1 MATNTTNFN
10 LAIYEGGDYFNP
22 LVHENGNAEKIDA
35 QMFRNLQAT
44 AGKATELVSGTVHAI
59 TRTNTAVPLF
69 HFTATGNWK
78 LGDTMTVNGVQV
90 SVLYANGTPLAEG
103 AYVIGGEVFGYLRD
117 TLVTI
122 INASGIS
129 GSGDID
135 ADTFGGEPPEY
146 YATKESVDT
155 LNTNKAN
162 KSIGVS
168 AQLTVAGWSAYGDKF
183 RQTVAVSGVTTNNN
197 LVVAPAPTYRDAYV
211 ESNVQAVEQGTNSIT
226 FEADAIPSVAM
237 YANVII
243 LG

>member
-10 LAIYEGGDYFNP
+10 LAIYEGTDYFNP

-35 QMFRNLQAT
+35 QMFRNLQAS
-44 AGKATELVSGTVHAI
+44 AGSATELVSGTVHAI
-59 TRTNTAVPLF
+59 TRANTAVPLF

-90 SVLYANGTPLAEG
+90 SVLYANGTPLVEG

-122 INASGIS
+122 INAAGAG

-135 ADTFGGEPPEY
+135 ADTFGGQPPEY
-146 YATKESVDT
+146 YATKQSVDNVNET
-155 LNTNKAN
+155 KAN

-168 AQLTVAGWSAYGDKF
+168 VQLTVAGWSAYGDKF

-211 ESNVQAVEQGTNSIT
+211 ESNIQAVAQGTNSIT

>member
-44 AGKATELVSGTVHAI
+44 AGSATELVSGTVHAI
-59 TRTNTAVPLF
+59 TRANTAVPLF

-90 SVLYANGTPLAEG
+90 SALYANGTPLAEG

-122 INASGIS
+122 INAAGVG
-129 GSGDID
+129 GSVEID
-135 ADTFGGEPPEY
+135 ADTFGGNPPEY

-155 LNTNKAN
+155 LNTTKAN
-162 KSIGVS
+162 KSVGVS